1 MLQRI
6 DIPELVNRLLAK
18 GYTTK
23 ALGDALGL
31 SQPSVSRLARG
42 CTESTS
48 ADVMVRLIN
57 LVGGEIRVPPAS

>member
-6 DIPELVNRLLAK
+6 DCPELVRRLLAK

-23 ALGDALGL
+23 ALGDEIGL

-42 CTESTS
+42 CIKSTS
-48 ADVMVRLIN
+48 ADVMEKLIH
-57 LVGGEIRVPPAS
+57 LVGGEIRVPPAN